1 MLWASFEW
9 LTWESSSST
18 AVEAFTQCYS
28 CYCIHQQP
36 QTTAKNQRKHS
47 YWRKNGF
54 LCAAQIDVVD
64 VCSFCWSERVLSK
77 HHKSDVSLAKFR
89 QTANESYQIL
99 IMIAET
105 RLELKSRRVERFI
118 GDGSESF
125 WAFRGFRSMKRW
137 MPKSIIVTTHE
148 EYCTRKL
155 FLLCLD
161 LL

>member
-1 MLWASFEW
+1 MAHLGVVVVDSCGSFYTMLFM
-9 LTWESSSST
+9 LLHPST
-18 AVEAFTQCYS
+18 APDHGKKPAETVVLEKKWLFVC
-28 CYCIHQQP
+28 
-36 QTTAKNQRKHS
+36 RK
-47 YWRKNGF
+47 
-54 LCAAQIDVVD
+54 IDVVD
-64 VCSFCWSERVLSK
+64 VCSFCCSERVLSK

-99 IMIAET
+99 IIIAET